1 MRTLA
6 LVGMGPLVGL
16 SVAREFGRRGH
27 RVAMIARRRH
37 ALEDFAKQLA
47 EEGIEA
53 RAYPADASDRDALR
67 SAFAAIR
74 AEMGPIDVL
83 EYSPTEWGNGRLY
96 PPLETTTETALG
108 HFKLLV
114 LGAIT
119 AVEAVLPDML
129 ERGAGSLLF
138 ATGTSAHRPHP
149 FVTSMGIS
157 NAGVRNYALC
167 LAQELAPRG
176 IFAATVAIGVQV
188 ERNGTKCDPDRI
200 AEVFWRL
207 HEKQDEHDV
216 IYA

>member
-1 MRTLA
+1 MSTIA
-6 LVGMGPLVGL
+6 IVGMGPLVGL

-27 RVAMIARRRH
+27 RVAMIARRRT

-47 EEGIEA
+47 AEGIDA
-53 RAYPADASDRDALR
+53 RAYPADASDREQLQA
-67 SAFAAIR
+67 AFAAIR
-74 AEMGPIDVL
+74 AEMGPVDVL

-176 IFAATVAIGVQV
+176 VFVATVAIGVQV
-188 ERNGTKCDPDRI
+188 ERNGTKSDPDRI

-216 IYA
+216 VYA

>member
-1 MRTLA
+1 MSTLA
-6 LVGMGPLVGL
+6 IVGMGPLVGL
-16 SVAREFGRRGH
+16 SLAREFGRRGH
-27 RVAMIARRRH
+27 RVAMIARRKN
-37 ALEDFAKQLA
+37 ALEDFAKTLA
-47 EEGIEA
+47 AEGIEA
-53 RAYPADASDRDALR
+53 RAYPADASDQEQLR
-67 SAFAAIR
+67 AAFAAIR

-83 EYSPTEWGNGRLY
+83 EYSPTEWGNGKLY
-96 PPLETTTETALG
+96 PPLETTTGTALG

-129 ERGAGSLLF
+129 ARGQGTLLF

-176 IFAATVAIGVQV
+176 VFVATVAIGVQV

-207 HEKQDEHDV
+207 HEKQDENDV

>member
-1 MRTLA
+1 MNTIA
-6 LVGMGPLVGL
+6 IVGMGPLVGL
-16 SVAREFGRRGH
+16 SIAREFGRRGY

-37 ALEDFAKQLA
+37 ALDAYAKSLV

-53 RAYPADASDRDALR
+53 EGFPADASDREQLQA
-67 SAFAAIR
+67 AFAAIQ
-74 AEMGPIDVL
+74 AKMGPIDVL
-83 EYSPTEWGNGRLY
+83 EYSPTEWGNGKLY

-129 ERGAGSLLF
+129 ARGKGTLLF

-167 LAQELAPRG
+167 LAEELAPRG
-176 IFAATVAIGVQV
+176 IFVATLAIGVQV

-207 HEKQDEHDV
+207 HEKQDENDV